1 MISACSLQRSLSK
14 IFSPRINDQDDEE
27 FAIFDGLRVVACAV
41 IILGNTY
48 FYILK
53 GAALQNMTII

>member
-1 MISACSLQRSLSK
+1 LKDPEDAEFE
-14 IFSPRINDQDDEE
+14 IFN
-27 FAIFDGLRVVACAV
+27 GLRVLATAV

-53 GAALQNMTII
+53 GPALQNMNII